1 MKNTNLYSPQ
11 DFFPTLNENAEVDNL
26 LNNDVYKFFML
37 DFILAHPEYR
47 GTPVRWKMTV
57 RNNDIRTAD
66 VIPREKL
73 EGQLQKTQNLVQ
85 GVSEADRS
93 FLRGITDSA
102 GRRLFREET
111 LDFLKNFKLPDFRI
125 WTDDTGNYELEF
137 EGPWENSM
145 MWEIFGLKIVNTLY
159 LSEYLKQE
167 EITDVEFTKMMT
179 QVLAKLFEDIEIFKQ
194 NPEVTFSEFW
204 TRRSASTTYQRMVN
218 SILSEQLPEQYLGTS
233 NVLLAKELWSAN
245 PKGTNAHELRM
256 IPTALHDDP
265 DDIIAEMYD
274 IDRKWA
280 AHYPEL
286 AILLP
291 DTYGTSYYLENCPD
305 DIILSHVGMRFDSK
319 NPMEAIPE
327 YIDWLLE
334 NRQDPQAKIGIPS
347 DGLNAVNAWEIAK
360 AFHNK
365 LWKLS
370 FGIGTNLTNNTKWSY
385 PRPEEPLGPFGSFS
399 VVIKPSEV
407 QRPDGTWVSTV
418 KLSDNPTKAVWSPE
432 RVELFKEIFWSA
444 WVVDQE
450 VSV

>member
-1 MKNTNLYSPQ
+1 MKDLLYKAE
-11 DFFPTLNENAEVDNL
+11 DFFPVMREQGEVDNV

-47 GTPVRWKMTV
+47 WIPVRWKMTV
-57 RNNDIRTAD
+57 RNPDVRTVD

-73 EGQLQKTQNLVQ
+73 VAQLQKTKDLIKW
-85 GVSEADRS
+85 VSEADRS
-93 FLRGITDSA
+93 FLRGITDSKWE
-102 GRRLFREET
+102 RLFKEET
-111 LDFLKNFKLPDFRI
+111 LDFLANFSLPNFKVMP
-125 WTDDTGNYELEF
+125 WENGNDEIEF

-159 LSEYLKQE
+159 LSEYLKRE
-167 EITDVEFTKMMT
+167 EISDIEFTKMMNE
-179 QVLAKLFEDIEIFKQ
+179 VIGRLFEDIAEMKK
-194 NPEVTFSEFW
+194 NPEVNFSEFG
-204 TRRSASTTYQRMVN
+204 TRRSMSTPFQSMVN
-218 SILSEQLPEQYLGTS
+218 EILAAELPEQYMGTS
-233 NVLLAKELWSAN
+233 NVLLAKEMWSAN

-256 IPTALHDDP
+256 IPTALHDNP
-265 DDIIAEMYD
+265 EDIVNEMYE

-291 DTYGTSYYLENCPD
+291 DTYGTSYYLENCPE

-319 NPMEAIPE
+319 DPMDAIPE

-334 NRQDPQAKIGIPS
+334 NGQDPQTKIWIPS
-347 DGLNAVNAWEIAK
+347 DWLNAVNAWEIAK
-360 AFHNK
+360 AFHDK
-365 LWKLS
+365 LGKLS
-370 FGIGTNLTNNTKWSY
+370 FGIGTNLTNNTKGTY
-385 PRPEEPLGPFGSFS
+385 PRKKEPLGPFGSFS

-407 QRPDGTWVSTV
+407 QRPDGSWVSTV

-432 RVELFKEIFWSA
+432 RVTLFKEIFWAEWMETQS
-444 WVVDQE
+444 

>member
-1 MKNTNLYSPQ
+1 MKNNNLYSPE
-11 DFFPTLNENAEVDNL
+11 DFFPVLNEQAEVDTL

-57 RNNDIRTAD
+57 RNNDMRTAD
-66 VIPREKL
+66 VIPQEKL
-73 EGQLQKTQNLVQ
+73 ESQLQKTQNLVQ

-102 GRRLFREET
+102 WNRLFREET
-111 LDFLKNFKLPDFRI
+111 LNFLSDFKLPDFRV
-125 WTDDTGNYELEF
+125 WVDETGNYELEF
-137 EGPWENSM
+137 KGPWENSM
-145 MWEIFGLKIVNTLY
+145 MWEIFWLKIVNSLY
-159 LSEYLKQE
+159 LSEYLKRE
-167 EITDVEFTKMMT
+167 EITDVEFTKMMNK
-179 QVLAKLFEDIEIFKQ
+179 VLAKLFEDIEAFKQ
-194 NPEVTFSEFW
+194 NPEVNFSEFW

-218 SILSEQLPEQYLGTS
+218 AILSEQLPGQYLGTS
-233 NVLLAKELWSAN
+233 NVLLAKEMGSAN

-256 IPTALHDDP
+256 IPTALYDNP
-265 DDIIAEMYD
+265 KDIIREMYE

-291 DTYGTSYYLENCPD
+291 DTYGTSYYLENCPE

-319 NPMEAIPE
+319 DPMDAIPE
-327 YIDWLLE
+327 YINWLLDHG
-334 NRQDPQAKIGIPS
+334 QDPMKKIWIPS
-347 DGLNAVNAWEIAK
+347 DGLNAVSAWEIAK
-360 AFHNK
+360 AFHDK

-370 FGIGTNLTNNTKWSY
+370 FGIGTNLTNNTKWTW
-385 PRPEEPLGPFGSFS
+385 PRDVEPHGPFGSFS

-432 RVELFKEIFWSA
+432 RVALFKEIFGAA
-444 WVVDQE
+444 WMQAHS

>member
-1 MKNTNLYSPQ
+1 MNNLLYKPE
-11 DFFPTLNENAEVDNL
+11 DFFPVLREEAEVDNV

-37 DFILAHPEYR
+37 DFILAHPEYKWI
-47 GTPVRWKMTV
+47 PVKWKMTV
-57 RNNDIRTAD
+57 RSEDVKTAQ

-73 EGQLQKTQNLVQ
+73 EAQLQKTKDLVR

-93 FLRGITDSA
+93 FLRGITDDA
-102 GRRLFREET
+102 GRRLFKEET
-111 LDFLKNFKLPDFRI
+111 LDFLENFSLPDFKVEV
-125 WTDDTGNYELEF
+125 WEDGNYQLEF
-137 EGPWENSM
+137 EWPWENSM

-159 LSEYLKQE
+159 LSQYLKKE
-167 EITDVEFTKMMT
+167 EVTDVEFTKMMNQT
-179 QVLAKLFEDIEIFKQ
+179 LARLFEDIETFKQ
-194 NPEVTFSEFW
+194 TPEVNFSEFG
-204 TRRSASTTYQRMVN
+204 TRRSMSTEFQRMVN
-218 SILSEQLPEQYLGTS
+218 GILEEQLPWQYLGTS

-256 IPTALHDDP
+256 IPTALYDDP
-265 DDIIAEMYD
+265 EDIVNEMYE

-280 AHYPEL
+280 AHFPEL

-291 DTYGTSYYLENCPD
+291 DTYGTSYYLENCPE

-319 NPMEAIPE
+319 DPMDAIPE

-334 NRQDPQAKIGIPS
+334 NWQDPQTKIWIPS
-347 DGLNAVNAWEIAK
+347 DGLNAVNAGEIAQ
-360 AFHNK
+360 AFHDK

-370 FGIGTNLTNNTKWSY
+370 FGIGTNLTNNTKWTW
-385 PRPEEPLGPFGSFS
+385 PRDVESHGPFGSFS

-432 RVELFKEIFWSA
+432 RVALFKEIFWTE
-444 WVVDQE
+444 WIVEQE